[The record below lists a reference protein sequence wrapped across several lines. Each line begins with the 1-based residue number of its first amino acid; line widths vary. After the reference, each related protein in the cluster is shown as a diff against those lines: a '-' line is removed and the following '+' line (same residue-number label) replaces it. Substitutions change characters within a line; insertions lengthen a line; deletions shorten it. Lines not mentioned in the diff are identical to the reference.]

1 MTRCTCGNGHA
12 TFGEC
17 MRAKNIRVAYC
28 QSWKNFDYTRAKR
41 NERELAEY
49 KRAREQGIQPAGTAL
64 RSVRKALD
72 ASDSIGSP
80 FDAGNPSASF
90 LEK

>member
-1 MTRCTCGNGHA
+1 
-12 TFGEC
+12 

-28 QSWKNFDYTRAKR
+28 QSWKNQDYTHARQ

-64 RSVRKALD
+64 KQVRKALD
-72 ASDSIGSP
+72 VSDQSGT
-80 FDAGNPSASF
+80 AYNAANPVANF
-90 LEK
+90 LES